1 MVFYRAG
8 QGLMSWGIIDWISF
22 FVPCVAWLRTY
33 QWRNWLAVGHGQSK
47 CERCNVPSLMAC
59 GPWFMPA
66 LLSVQHDIVAGI
78 SVGFMVVPQGMAY
91 ASSAGLPSVFGLYGA
106 FLPCLVYCC
115 LGSSRQLAVGPVA
128 VTSLLLAAN
137 LGSLIP
143 CSQGITNPNSP
154 GTPELVSCQA
164 QYNHVAIQL
173 TFIVAC
179 IYTSLGVLR
188 MGWITKFLSH
198 AVIGGFTTGAA
209 ITIGMGQVRVCAGGE
224 GVTMPSAHSV
234 ILSAV
239 NLTCCQGESH
249 TCR

>member
-1 MVFYRAG
+1 
-8 QGLMSWGIIDWISF
+8 MSWGIIDWISF

-154 GTPELVSCQA
+154 GPDLVSCQA
-164 QYNHVAIQL
+164 HYNHAAIQL

-209 ITIGMGQVRVCAGGE
+209 ITIGMGQVDSLLRVLQS
-224 GVTMPSAHSV
+224 GVWAWSPS
-234 ILSAV
+234 
-239 NLTCCQGESH
+239 SH
-249 TCR
+249 TCSCR

>member
-1 MVFYRAG
+1 M
-8 QGLMSWGIIDWISF
+8 
-22 FVPCVAWLRTY
+22 
-33 QWRNWLAVGHGQSK
+33 
-47 CERCNVPSLMAC
+47 
-59 GPWFMPA
+59 
-66 LLSVQHDIVAGI
+66 QHDIAAGI

-209 ITIGMGQVRVCAGGE
+209 ITIGMGQVDSLLSITE
-224 GVTMPSAHSV
+224 WGVGMVALPLHTQTCKRTPAPVAEVHHTAAPS
-234 ILSAV
+234 
-239 NLTCCQGESH
+239 
-249 TCR
+249 